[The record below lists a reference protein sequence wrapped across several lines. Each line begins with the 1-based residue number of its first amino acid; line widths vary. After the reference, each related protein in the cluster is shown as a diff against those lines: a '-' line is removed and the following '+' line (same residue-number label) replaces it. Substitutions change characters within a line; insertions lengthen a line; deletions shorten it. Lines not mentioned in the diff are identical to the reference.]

1 MAPVSPDWFRTFG
14 TRLISGR
21 DIEAADGATA
31 PKVAVI
37 NETFARRHFPGS
49 NPVGRTI
56 MVGEE
61 PSDRQPVEIVGV
73 VEDAAFTSVRDPIE
87 PTFYMAFAQSLEPK
101 LIESFPS
108 MSLSIRSAGE
118 IPPARLA
125 STVATAIGRIDGA
138 ATVSF
143 QTLTET
149 LSVYYIRERLLA
161 LLSGYFGLFAL
172 LLGAIGV
179 YGVTAHAVN
188 RRRIEIG
195 IRMAIGATAPAVVRL
210 VVGRLAV
217 LAAIGVLAGGVL
229 IVWGSRLID
238 ALLYNTEPRDP
249 AVLGTSVVALVV
261 VTALAAWI
269 PARRASRIEPASV
282 LRES

>member
-1 MAPVSPDWFRTFG
+1 
-14 TRLISGR
+14 
-21 DIEAADGATA
+21 
-31 PKVAVI
+31 
-37 NETFARRHFPGS
+37 
-49 NPVGRTI
+49 

-61 PSDRQPVEIVGV
+61 PTDRQPVEIVGV
-73 VEDAAFTSVRDPIE
+73 VQDAAFTSVRDPIE

-108 MSLSIRSAGE
+108 MSLSVRSAGE

-125 STVATAIGRIDGA
+125 TGVATAIGRIDGA

-188 RRRIEIG
+188 RRRTEIG

-210 VVGRLAV
+210 VLGRVAV
-217 LAAIGVLAGGVL
+217 LAAMGVVVGSVL
-229 IVWGSRLID
+229 SLWGSGL
-238 ALLYNTEPRDP
+238 AHVLLYNTEPRQP
-249 AVLGTSVVALVV
+249 VILVTSSVALLL

-269 PARRASRIEPASV
+269 PARRASRIEPATV
-282 LRES
+282 LREG